1 MSAKQ
6 ATLFASLLA
15 TLLVSSP
22 RLAHACA
29 VCMSGREDD
38 VQAAFIGTTVL
49 LSVLPLIAVGA
60 ALFWLRRRLRE
71 LERAEAERSTPSA
84 D

>member
-1 MSAKQ
+1 VSA
-6 ATLFASLLA
+6 TPWLA
-15 TLLVSSP
+15 GIVAALVVASP
-22 RLAHACA
+22 RLARACA

-60 ALFWLRRRLRE
+60 GLIWLRRRLRE
-71 LERAEAERSTPSA
+71 LERAEAEREGSA
-84 D
+84 PPA